1 VGLEGLWWAY
11 TTAAVASF
19 LIGVAWFRR
28 GTWTEGVIDDETEE
42 PAAEPT
48 DD

>member
-1 VGLEGLWWAY
+1 V
-11 TTAAVASF
+11 VSF
-19 LIGVAWFRR
+19 LLGVAWFRR
-28 GTWTEGVIDDETEE
+28 GTWTEGVIDEE